1 MSTCFFP
8 TLLAFLHFVVS
19 PLFMDKLYIPMSL
32 QGGSQRSFTSGA
44 LKTATF
50 QAKIT
55 RPYGDYSILRSRY
68 SAYLLHS

>member
-1 MSTCFFP
+1 
-8 TLLAFLHFVVS
+8 
-19 PLFMDKLYIPMSL
+19 MSL
-32 QGGSQRSFTSGA
+32 QGGSQKIFTSGA